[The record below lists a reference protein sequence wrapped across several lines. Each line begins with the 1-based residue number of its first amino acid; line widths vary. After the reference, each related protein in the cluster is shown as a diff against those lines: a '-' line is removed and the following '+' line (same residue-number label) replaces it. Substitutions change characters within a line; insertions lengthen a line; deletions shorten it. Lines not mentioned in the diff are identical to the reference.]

1 MEINDKLLPTLIS
14 TLDDVKEFAKYL
26 AEVEHC
32 LFHPDEDFSTYVNYV
47 TTEPCYTKEQADKR
61 NELMQQCFNVCDK
74 LEVDI
79 YSFMNDACILTFIN
93 RENLQ
98 V

>member
-1 MEINDKLLPTLIS
+1 MEINDKLLPTSIN
-14 TLDDVKEFAKYL
+14 TLYDVEKFATYL
-26 AEVEHC
+26 AEVERC

-79 YSFMNDACILTFIN
+79 YSFMNDECILTFIN
-93 RENLQ
+93 NKNLL